1 MSYFGNAGQLL
12 ITVFFGLAMLVVLLR
27 VLLQAVGANFYNPIC
42 QILHRL
48 TQPAIGPLRRIIPPI
63 GGVETAGIVLAWLI
77 AILKFY
83 ALSAL
88 DNGAAV
94 PLTALAVAGL
104 ADMLSLLLWIWFW
117 TLLIGVILSWLPID
131 NRNPIVPLIYQ
142 TTKPLLTPFRR
153 LLPDMGI
160 DLSPMFAIILVQLAR
175 ILIVTPLFDLAFRL
189 AAGPAGVI

>member
-12 ITVFFGLAMLVVLLR
+12 ITVFFGLATLAVLLR

-42 QILHRL
+42 QILHRV
-48 TQPAIGPLRRIIPPI
+48 TQPAIGPMRRIIPPI
-63 GGVETAGIVLAWLI
+63 GRMETAGLVLAWLL
-77 AILKFY
+77 AMLKFY

-88 DNGAAV
+88 GGAAM
-94 PLTALAVAGL
+94 PLSALAIFGL
-104 ADMLSLLLWIWFW
+104 ADVLSLLLWIWFW

-131 NRNPIVPLIYQ
+131 NRNPAVPLIYQ
-142 TTKPLLTPFRR
+142 ITEPLLAPFRR

-175 ILIVTPLFDLAFRL
+175 ILIVAPLFDFAVRL
-189 AAGPAGVI
+189 AAGSPGLG